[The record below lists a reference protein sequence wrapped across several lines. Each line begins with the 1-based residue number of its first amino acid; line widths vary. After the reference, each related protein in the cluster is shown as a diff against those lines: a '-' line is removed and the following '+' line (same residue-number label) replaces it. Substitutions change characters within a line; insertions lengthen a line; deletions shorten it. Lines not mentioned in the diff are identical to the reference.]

1 MSLTPTKEGTPRVA
15 RDTATGGSAS
25 RTDRSD
31 SEFPIKTPTP
41 LIISQ
46 RLSRFVDRHVLGIY
60 VAPAVT
66 FISLVMIFPVIFTL
80 ALSFTEWFGSARTP
94 PKFVGLDNFVKL
106 FQDGRFLLATGRT
119 IALTAGAV
127 TVQTIIGVGLAVF
140 LHRQFVL
147 RGLVRSVV
155 LLPMIAT
162 PVAVALIWRL
172 MFHPQLGILNDIL
185 TRMGFAPSDWLAD
198 PNLALLLVGVVD
210 TWEWAPFIALITLAG
225 LTALPEDPFEAASID
240 GANAWQKFW
249 RVTLPMV
256 RPIVVV
262 AVVFRLIESLK
273 TFDVIFVMTQGGPGF
288 QTETLNIYAYNV
300 AFQYQRLGYSAALLI
315 VFFLLVLLI
324 SSSMMKL
331 RRPKE
336 K

>member
-1 MSLTPTKEGTPRVA
+1 MPVTTTPVGTTPAVPSG
-15 RDTATGGSAS
+15 TAGGPAS
-25 RTDRSD
+25 S
-31 SEFPIKTPTP
+31 PAPTP
-41 LIISQ
+41 LPHSSPG
-46 RLSRFVDRHVLGIY
+46 RRFSRFVDRHVLAIY

-66 FISLVMIFPVIFTL
+66 FIALVMIFPVIFTL
-80 ALSFTEWFGSARTP
+80 GLSFTEWFGSARTP
-94 PKFVGLDNFVKL
+94 PRFVGFENFVNL
-106 FQDGRFLLATGRT
+106 FQDERFLLATVRT
-119 IALTAGAV
+119 VALTAGAV
-127 TVQTIIGVGLAVF
+127 TAQTIIGVGLAVL

-185 TRMGFAPSDWLAD
+185 ERMGVAPSDWLAD
-198 PNLALLLVGVVD
+198 PAMALLLVGVVD
-210 TWEWAPFIALITLAG
+210 TWEWSPLIALITLAG

-240 GANAWQKFW
+240 GANGWQKFW
-249 RVTLPMV
+249 HVTLPMV

-273 TFDVIFVMTQGGPGF
+273 TFDIIFVMTQGGPGF
-288 QTETLNIYAYNV
+288 QTETLNIFAYNV
-300 AFQYQRLGYSAALLI
+300 AFQYQKLGYSAALLI
-315 VFFLLVLLI
+315 VFFLLVMFI

-331 RRPKE
+331 RLPRE